1 MTGEV
6 LDDIKSAVEQIQEF
20 PPEDAEN
27 PRISDVTP
35 VSRVISIAIYGEVPE
50 RTLRELAYDTRDELT
65 SLDKVSMASVSGV
78 RAYEIGIEIS
88 ERSLRKYGLTF
99 EEVARAVSGFSIN
112 LPGGTMRTESGEILL
127 RVDAQAYRKGD
138 FEEIALTT
146 AVDGSVVTLGD
157 VAEIQDGFE
166 AVDSLSLFDGVPA
179 AFVNVSRIGNQRALE
194 IEEATQ
200 EYVNRMVLPAGVSVS
215 TWANEASLIRDRT
228 NMLVRNGLIGLTL
241 VFGCLLLFLNLRL
254 AFWTSMGIPI
264 SFMGGFIIAYTIGLS
279 INMISLFAFIVV
291 LGVVVDDA
299 IVVGENIYAK
309 IEEGMTPQMAAI
321 VGLRDILPPVVI
333 GILTTM
339 AAFAPL
345 LLVTGIMGQMMYSI
359 PVVVISVLLF
369 SLVEAMLIL
378 PSHLSRLNMSTKES
392 RLERTQAR
400 FRSGLDSFIKRVY
413 QPMLRYALKKPFVI
427 VASGAALLLL
437 TLGIVVGGHMKFV
450 FTEGSE
456 GELFIIELKMPVG
469 TPFDETEENIRALNT
484 AIENMANSIDAE
496 MAYADGGS
504 VIESVS
510 AFVGTTPFS
519 ADISGGGNS
528 AVRSHVGQIIVE
540 LRPTEQRDVE
550 LPEIERRVRE
560 RLGELPGAE
569 ITYTY
574 DQFSPG
580 EDIAVELSH
589 PNTEILIE
597 AVARTGAEIA
607 RFPGTLEI
615 KDSFDLGKREL
626 NLELTAAGIASGLT
640 LSSLA
645 RQVRQAYYGEE
656 VQRIQRG
663 RDELKV
669 LVRYSEAER
678 RDISSIYD
686 MRVRLNSGVEVPF
699 RSVARVSEGR
709 GYSTIERAD
718 RKRVITVSAKVDDAV
733 ANSSEIND
741 ALRNDVMPAL
751 AAEYPELDYNFEGA
765 DAELRKSFASLSQGM
780 AFAILVIFSILSVQL
795 KSYTQPLIIM
805 SVIPFGFVG
814 AILGHLALGYL
825 LSMVSLMGLIALSGV
840 VVNDS
845 LILMDKI
852 NRTRDMKLEVDEAV
866 IVAASARF
874 RPIFFTTLTT
884 FVGLAPMIF
893 ETSTN
898 ARFMIP
904 MAISLAF
911 GIVFAT
917 SITLLLVP
925 ALYKIRY
932 NFMEFARRRQGDQLH
947 LIRTREKL
955 AEGWG
960 DGWDVDT
967 SPGKR

>member
-1 MTGEV
+1 
-6 LDDIKSAVEQIQEF
+6 
-20 PPEDAEN
+20 
-27 PRISDVTP
+27 
-35 VSRVISIAIYGEVPE
+35 
-50 RTLRELAYDTRDELT
+50 
-65 SLDKVSMASVSGV
+65 
-78 RAYEIGIEIS
+78 
-88 ERSLRKYGLTF
+88 
-99 EEVARAVSGFSIN
+99 
-112 LPGGTMRTESGEILL
+112 
-127 RVDAQAYRKGD
+127 
-138 FEEIALTT
+138 
-146 AVDGSVVTLGD
+146 
-157 VAEIQDGFE
+157 
-166 AVDSLSLFDGVPA
+166 
-179 AFVNVSRIGNQRALE
+179 
-194 IEEATQ
+194 
-200 EYVNRMVLPAGVSVS
+200 
-215 TWANEASLIRDRT
+215 
-228 NMLVRNGLIGLTL
+228 
-241 VFGCLLLFLNLRL
+241 
-254 AFWTSMGIPI
+254 
-264 SFMGGFIIAYTIGLS
+264 
-279 INMISLFAFIVV
+279 
-291 LGVVVDDA
+291 
-299 IVVGENIYAK
+299 
-309 IEEGMTPQMAAI
+309 
-321 VGLRDILPPVVI
+321 
-333 GILTTM
+333 
-339 AAFAPL
+339 
-345 LLVTGIMGQMMYSI
+345 
-359 PVVVISVLLF
+359 
-369 SLVEAMLIL
+369 
-378 PSHLSRLNMSTKES
+378 
-392 RLERTQAR
+392 
-400 FRSGLDSFIKRVY
+400 
-413 QPMLRYALKKPFVI
+413 
-427 VASGAALLLL
+427 
-437 TLGIVVGGHMKFV
+437 
-450 FTEGSE
+450 
-456 GELFIIELKMPVG
+456 
-469 TPFDETEENIRALNT
+469 
-484 AIENMANSIDAE
+484 
-496 MAYADGGS
+496 
-504 VIESVS
+504 
-510 AFVGTTPFS
+510 
-519 ADISGGGNS
+519 
-528 AVRSHVGQIIVE
+528 
-540 LRPTEQRDVE
+540 
-550 LPEIERRVRE
+550 
-560 RLGELPGAE
+560 
-569 ITYTY
+569 
-574 DQFSPG
+574 
-580 EDIAVELSH
+580 
-589 PNTEILIE
+589 
-597 AVARTGAEIA
+597 
-607 RFPGTLEI
+607 
-615 KDSFDLGKREL
+615 
-626 NLELTAAGIASGLT
+626 
-640 LSSLA
+640 
-645 RQVRQAYYGEE
+645 
-656 VQRIQRG
+656 
-663 RDELKV
+663 
-669 LVRYSEAER
+669 
-678 RDISSIYD
+678 